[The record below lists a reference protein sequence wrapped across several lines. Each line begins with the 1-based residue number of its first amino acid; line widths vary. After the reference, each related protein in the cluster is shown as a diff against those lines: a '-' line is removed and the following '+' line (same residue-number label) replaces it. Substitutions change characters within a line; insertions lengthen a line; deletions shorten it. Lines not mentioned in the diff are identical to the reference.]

1 VNRFFGDLAST
12 RSRNQEG
19 LSDGTHPKFTGSRQN
34 GANIRIQEALMIRL
48 LMFSLVLSTPLVA
61 AQTATVP
68 DGSHAV
74 ELPLLT
80 LMHHGTQ
87 VQMAEEQHTS
97 SNSFDAVEVRPESDI
112 CYKIRAYIF
121 SQGSHPKL
129 LRETTCGPKAPEA
142 RQTDGFKPQL
152 VPLDITVKP
161 AAKQ

>member
-1 VNRFFGDLAST
+1 
-12 RSRNQEG
+12 
-19 LSDGTHPKFTGSRQN
+19 
-34 GANIRIQEALMIRL
+34 MIRL
-48 LMFSLVLSTPLVA
+48 LMFSLVLSAPLVA

-80 LMHHGTQ
+80 LMHHGTP

-97 SNSFDAVEVRPESDI
+97 SNSFDAMEVRPESDI

-129 LRETTCGPKAPEA
+129 LGETTCGPKAPEA
-142 RQTDGFKPQL
+142 RQTEGFKPQL
-152 VPLDITVKP
+152 MPLGVTVKP
-161 AAKQ
+161 AAEK